1 MEPMSRQRETIL
13 AWSGC
18 VIASLYFAWLWFM
31 VGRLGETFSGMFEG
45 LGAGIPPA
53 TKFLIDHHAWL
64 IPVVFG
70 TPIVGLIL
78 KECFLGDKRV
88 SLMITLVVVILVRW
102 AADVG
107 VSVYYLPLMDMIRE
121 LSS

>member
-1 MEPMSRQRETIL
+1 MEPKSRRRETIL

-18 VIASLYFAWLWFM
+18 VIASLYFAWLWF
-31 VGRLGETFSGMFEG
+31 VFGRVGETFSGMFEG
-45 LGAGIPPA
+45 LGAEIPPA
-53 TKFLIDHHAWL
+53 TQFLIDHHAWL
-64 IPVVFG
+64 FPAVFG
-70 TPIVGLIL
+70 VPILGLLL
-78 KECFLGDKRV
+78 KECFLGDKRA

-107 VSVYYLPLMDMIRE
+107 ISIYYAPLMHMIRQ